1 MLLLPI
7 LLPLVWGLLAAFKWV
22 KPRVVTITAI
32 TAVLTIAM
40 AFYAPQGL
48 SVASFPFGLSL
59 AVNVDGLAVLF
70 SILIA
75 IVWLFVAVY
84 ATAYFKTDDK
94 QNRFFAFYLMAL
106 GALVGLCYAANL
118 ITFYLFFELM
128 SLSLLPTVVHD
139 GTTQCLKAGRKY
151 IYYSVGG
158 ALLGLLAIF
167 YVYSLGLGGTFTPGG
182 IVGLSAMASQETIG
196 WFLLVYV
203 IGFGC
208 KAGLFPLHGWLKT
221 AHPLAPA
228 PASAVLS
235 GVTTKA
241 GIIAIIRGVYYIVGA
256 DLIAGT
262 LVQGIVL
269 GLSLVT
275 ILLGST
281 LAYKENV
288 LKTRLAYSTVSQV
301 SYVMFGIF
309 LLNKTALLGAL
320 LHVITHSLAKN
331 GLFLFAG
338 TIIHET
344 GIKTV
349 DALVGYGVSMKKTFL
364 LFTIASLSLV
374 GVPATAGFVSKW
386 YLVTGAL
393 ELGAWGLIGVSVIMV
408 SALLTAGYL
417 LTITVK
423 AFFVAPSH
431 LQTAPIHVESRM
443 IPWFF
448 AVGTL
453 VMGICPQW
461 VIPWLTT
468 IVDSVL

>member
-1 MLLLPI
+1 MLILPI
-7 LLPLVWGLLAAFKWV
+7 FLPLLWGLGAALHWV

-32 TAVLTIAM
+32 TAVSAVVMPFLTPSSLPI
-40 AFYAPQGL
+40 
-48 SVASFPFGLSL
+48 ASFPFDLSLTLTLDGLSIL
-59 AVNVDGLAVLF
+59 FTVL
-70 SILIA
+70 ITV
-75 IVWLFVAVY
+75 VWLFVAVY
-84 ATAYFKTDDK
+84 ATAYFKHDD
-94 QNRFFAFYLMAL
+94 QQERFFAFYLMAL
-106 GALVGLCYAANL
+106 GSLMGLCYAGNL

-139 GTTQCLKAGRKY
+139 GTPECLAAGRKY
-151 IYYSVGG
+151 IYYSIGG

-167 YVYSLGLGGTFTPGG
+167 YVYSLGLGGTFTAGG
-182 IVGLSAMASQETIG
+182 IAGLGDVVSQETMG

-235 GVTTKA
+235 GITTKA
-241 GIIAIIRGVYYIVGA
+241 GILAMLRGVYYIVGA
-256 DLIAGT
+256 ELIAGS
-262 LVQGIVL
+262 LVQHIIL

-301 SYVMFGIF
+301 SYVIFGIF
-309 LLNKTALLGAL
+309 LLNPTALTGAL
-320 LHVITHSLAKN
+320 LHVIAHAMAKN

-338 TIIHET
+338 TVIHET
-344 GIKTV
+344 GCKTV
-349 DALVGYGVSMKKTFL
+349 DALVGYGATMKKTFT
-364 LFTIASLSLV
+364 LFLVASLSLV

-393 ELGAWGLIGVSVIMV
+393 ELGTWGLIGVSVILI

-417 LTITVK
+417 LTIAVK
-423 AFFVAPSH
+423 AFFVEPAQ
-431 LQTAPIHVESRM
+431 LQTTPIHVEPRLT
-443 IPWFF
+443 PWFF
-448 AVGTL
+448 AIATITIGTVPQL
-453 VMGICPQW
+453 VL
-461 VIPWLTT
+461 PWIEALVHTM
-468 IVDSVL
+468 I

>member
-7 LLPLVWGLLAAFKWV
+7 FLPLVWGLLAALHWV
-22 KPRVVTITAI
+22 KPRVMTVTAI
-32 TAVLTIAM
+32 TAGMAIALPFLSPAPLTLSG
-40 AFYAPQGL
+40 FPLGL
-48 SVASFPFGLSL
+48 TL
-59 AVNVDGLAVLF
+59 ALELDGLGILF
-70 SILIA
+70 SVLMT
-75 IVWLFVAVY
+75 IVWLFVALY
-84 ATAYFKTDDK
+84 ATAYFKHDLN

-106 GALVGLCYAANL
+106 GALMGLCYAHNL

-128 SLSLLPTVVHD
+128 SISLLPTVVHD
-139 GTTQCLKAGRKY
+139 GNSQCLAAGRKY
-151 IYYSVGG
+151 IYYSIGG
-158 ALLGLLAIF
+158 ALLGLLSIF
-167 YVYSLGLGGTFTPGG
+167 YLYALGLGGTFTPGG
-182 IVGLSAMASQETIG
+182 IQGLADAASQEAIG
-196 WFLLVYV
+196 WFLLVFV

-235 GVTTKA
+235 GITTKA
-241 GIIAIIRGVYYIVGA
+241 GILAITRGVYYIVGTE
-256 DLIAGT
+256 LIAGS
-262 LVQGIVL
+262 LVQHIVL
-269 GLSLVT
+269 GLSLLT

-301 SYVMFGIF
+301 SYVIFGLF
-309 LLNKTALLGAL
+309 LLNKTALTGAL
-320 LHVITHSLAKN
+320 LHVIAHALAKN

-344 GIKTV
+344 GCKTV
-349 DALVGYGVSMKKTFL
+349 DALVGYGATMKKTFL
-364 LFTIASLSLV
+364 LFTVAALSLV

-393 ELGAWGLIGVSVIMV
+393 ELGNWGLAGVSVIMI

-417 LTITVK
+417 LTIAVK
-423 AFFVAPSH
+423 AFFPEPTQ
-431 LQTAPIHVESRM
+431 LKTAPIQVESRL

-448 AVGTL
+448 ALGT
-453 VMGICPQW
+453 VVIGIFPQM
-461 VIPWLTT
+461 VLPWLST
-468 IVDSVL
+468 IVNCVF